1 MSKVA
6 IIGGGFSGVISS
18 IYASKLNEVTIF
30 ERNNDIL
37 KKLLLTGNG
46 RCNFFNKNQNINNY
60 HSTSNEYLK
69 DIITQDNIDELI
81 KFYKKIGIETKEKD
95 GYYYPYSNQAISV
108 KNALVNKLKETNIEI
123 KTDYFVNE
131 IKIKDNKF
139 IINNE
144 LEFDKVIISTG
155 GSSYPIT
162 GSDGNMYDILKNLK
176 IKITDIS
183 PALAPLITDD
193 KYLKEL
199 SGVRANANISFYG
212 DDKLIQ
218 EEQGELQLTDY
229 GISGICVFNLS
240 YLYNIYKNSY
250 VLINFMPFIKTKE
263 ELEKYLDNKDKEM
276 NEKKVSELLNGI
288 LNNKIINVIIKK
300 SEIKDIKYKTLDKN
314 EKMRLLNNIFSY
326 KMNITDIKGFNKSQV
341 TMGGVDLNEID
352 INTMQVKNIPN
363 LYITGELLDIDGI
376 CGGYNLTH
384 SFITGYIAGKSV

>member
-46 RCNFFNKNQNINNY
+46 RCNFFNSNQGINYY
-60 HSTSNEYLK
+60 HSNNMEYLSK
-69 DIITQDNIDELI
+69 IINDENMKELI
-81 KFYKKIGIETKEKD
+81 TFYKSIGIEFKEKD
-95 GYYYPYSNQAISV
+95 GYFYPYSNQAISV
-108 KNALVNKLKETNIEI
+108 KNALINKLKETNVEI
-123 KTDYFVNE
+123 KTDYYVENIE
-131 IKIKDNKF
+131 INNNKF

-144 LEFDKVIISTG
+144 YEFDKVIISTG

-162 GSDGNMYDILKNLK
+162 GSDGNMYGILKDLG
-176 IKITDIS
+176 IKITNIY
-183 PALAPLITDD
+183 PALTPLITDD

-199 SGVRANANISFYG
+199 SGVRNMANISFYG
-212 DDKLIQ
+212 NDKLIK
-218 EEQGELQLTDY
+218 EEEGELQLTDY

-250 VLINFMPFIKTKE
+250 VLINFIPFINSKE
-263 ELEKYLDNKDKEM
+263 ELLKYLDDKDKLM
-276 NEKKVSELLNGI
+276 GEKTISELLNGVI
-288 LNNKIINVIIKK
+288 NNKIINVIIKK
-300 SEIKDIKYKTLDKN
+300 SNLKDIKYKNLDKN
-314 EKMRLLNNIFSY
+314 EKETLLNNIFSY
-326 KMNITDIKGFNKSQV
+326 RMNITDIKGFNKSQV
-341 TMGGVDLNEID
+341 TMGGVELSEINM
-352 INTMQVKNIPN
+352 NTMEVKKIPN

-384 SFITGYIAGKSV
+384 SFITGYIAGKSI